1 MKNIKEQL
9 RDIVASR
16 LEMDPAEVYKAERLE
31 EYGDSL
37 AFLDLISEVESTF
50 KIQISNDE
58 LEKLTSFADLVDAV
72 EQGLAAR
79 A

>member
-9 RDIVASR
+9 RDIVATR
-16 LEMDPAEVYKAERLE
+16 LEMDPAEVYKTERLE
-31 EYGDSL
+31 EYGDLL

-50 KIQISNDE
+50 KIRISNDE

-72 EQGLAAR
+72 ERGLVAR